1 MGLPGVGPKLAWR
14 LLFHFG
20 NVSGVFLAGIDDLT
34 KIDGIGNVLANQI
47 REVLDV
53 RINTAL
59 SS

>member
-1 MGLPGVGPKLAWR
+1 MGPKLAWR
-14 LLFHFG
+14 LLFHFR
-20 NVSGVFLAGIDDLT
+20 NVSGVFSAGIDELT